1 MSGNNS
7 KKHVCW
13 VDQKLSGSGPKPLHT
28 YRLIDPVGKGKKISE
43 QKIES
48 WTKPKPYT
56 LQCTT
61 KFMYGNYRLQTK
73 LSGMLW

>member
-7 KKHVCW
+7 KKHVHW

-43 QKIES
+43 HKIES
-48 WTKPKPYT
+48 WRKPQT
-56 LQCTT
+56 FQSTT
-61 KFMYGNYRLQTK
+61 KFMYGSYRLQTK
-73 LSGMLW
+73 LSEML